1 MAILIEKGAGFRRF
15 ERERERKMKNK
26 GGFSRQKDAPGEEPV
41 DRFLNPVDRF
51 FTKPK
56 KFLGAQE
63 PGDRLPIRSSVSPT
77 GRPFYH
83 PIDRQRRCKI
93 CFPNPVDRVL
103 IRSSGLPK
111 KMNNPSLSQ
120 KKNARNIMQ
129 IMQSNLKTNN

>member
-1 MAILIEKGAGFRRF
+1 MAILMKKGAGFRGF

-26 GGFSRQKDAPGEEPV
+26 GGFSRLNDAPGEEPV
-41 DRFLNPVDRF
+41 NPVDRF

-63 PGDRLPIRSSVSPT
+63 PGDRLLIRSSISPT

-83 PIDRQRRCKI
+83 PVDRQRRCKI

-111 KMNNPSLSQ
+111 KMNNPNLSQ
-120 KKNARNIMQ
+120 KNARNIMQ